1 MSAASA
7 SPTAI
12 PPLETGDRLTQA
24 EFHRR
29 YELHP
34 DLHHVELIEGVV
46 YLPSPIRIERH
57 GEPQGMIIGWLATYV
72 ADHPDVRLS
81 GPGTVILD
89 GDNEPEPDAML
100 FLTPEAGGQARL
112 NAKDYVVGAPELVVE
127 ISASSVSVDLG
138 DKMRAYRRN
147 GVREYIVWSTFDEQL
162 RWFALRDGDF
172 ELLEPGDDGIIRSTV
187 FEGLRLDV
195 EALLKG
201 DLAAV
206 LQEQSTAR

>member
-1 MSAASA
+1 MSAEPASRTEA
-7 SPTAI
+7 

-46 YLPSPIRIERH
+46 YVPSPVRFEQH
-57 GEPQGMIIGWLATYV
+57 GEPQGMIVAWLGAY
-72 ADHPDVRLS
+72 AAAHPEARFS
-81 GPGTVILD
+81 GRGTVILD
-89 GDNEPEPDAML
+89 GDNEPEPDAIL
-100 FLTPEAGGQARL
+100 LLRPEAGGQARL
-112 NAKDYVVGAPELVVE
+112 SAKGYVSGAPELVVE
-127 ISASSVSVDLG
+127 ISATSVSVDLG
-138 DKMRAYRRN
+138 DKLRAYRRN

-162 RWFALRDGDF
+162 RWFVLRDGDF
-172 ELLEPGDDGIIRSTV
+172 ELLAGDGEGIITSTV

-195 EALLKG
+195 PALLRG

-206 LQEQSTAR
+206 LKEQSTTT